1 MCDEHSNILELLQ
14 ILDTVPRYT
23 ICLTWLKFAYCLLSH
38 LGDSCRHNTRSILEL
53 STDTAS
59 IMVLHTVRPLSRA
72 VPHAIPRHI
81 LARSFSARGAL
92 QQQVQDAYILSA
104 SRTPTA
110 KFNGSFLTVSAPKLA
125 SVAIKS
131 ALEKSKVPVDRI
143 TDVYMGNVLQASVGQ
158 APARQASIFAGLPK
172 SVEAVTINKVC
183 ASGLKAVVFAAQ
195 NIQLGLSEAQ
205 VAGGMENMS
214 QVPYYMPRASGLPGF
229 GHFQM
234 EDGLIKDGLTDVYDQ
249 FHMGIC
255 AETTAKKYKITREM
269 QDEYAIQSYE
279 RAQAAWKA
287 KAFAE
292 EIAPVTV
299 QGKRGA
305 QPTIIDADEGY
316 LDIKLERV
324 PSLKPAFIRDGSGTV
339 TAANSSTLNDGASA
353 LVLGSKSL
361 AQEFGSGSRVL
372 ARICGSADAAV
383 DPVDF
388 PIAPAKA
395 VPIALE
401 RAGITK
407 DQVAVWEFNEAFAAV
422 IKANEQI
429 LGLEKA
435 RVNPLGGAIS
445 LGHALGSSG
454 SRILTTLL
462 HQLKPGEY
470 GVAAICNGGGAAT
483 AMVVQRIERV

>member
-1 MCDEHSNILELLQ
+1 MILQ
-14 ILDTVPRYT
+14 I
-23 ICLTWLKFAYCLLSH
+23 A
-38 LGDSCRHNTRSILEL
+38 
-53 STDTAS
+53 
-59 IMVLHTVRPLSRA
+59 RPLARGSLRA
-72 VPHAIPRHI
+72 GTQST
-81 LARSFSARGAL
+81 LARYFSVQTTLRREI
-92 QQQVQDAYILSA
+92 QDAYILSA

-125 SVAIKS
+125 AVAIKS
-131 ALEKSKVPVDRI
+131 ALEKSKVPIEKI

-158 APARQASIFAGLPK
+158 APARQASIFAGLPTN
-172 SVEAVTINKVC
+172 VEAITINKVC

-195 NIQLGLSEAQ
+195 NIQLGLTEAQ

-214 QVPYYMPRASGLPGF
+214 QVPYYLSRASGLPAF
-229 GHFQM
+229 GHIKM

-249 FHMGIC
+249 FHMGVC
-255 AETTAKKYKITREM
+255 AETTAKKYEISREM
-269 QDEYAIQSYE
+269 QDKYAIQSYE

-287 KAFAE
+287 NAFAD
-292 EIAPVTV
+292 EIAPVTIK
-299 QGKRGA
+299 GKKGD
-305 QPTIIDADEGY
+305 TVIDTDEGY
-316 LDIKLERV
+316 LDVKLDKV
-324 PSLKPAFIRDGSGTV
+324 PTLKPAFVRDGSGTV

-353 LVLGSKSL
+353 LVLGNKSI

-372 ARICGSADAAV
+372 ARICSSADAAV

-422 IKANEQI
+422 IKANEKI
-429 LGLEKA
+429 LGLENA
-435 RVNPLGGAIS
+435 QVNPLGGAIS

-470 GVAAICNGGGAAT
+470 GVAAICNGGGCAT
-483 AMVVQRIERV
+483 AMVVQRIEKV